1 MSAFL
6 GPIHSWLFG
15 KIKLQDDLTK
25 AIMKAVIAHGTSEE
39 LLARIDQRYGT
50 LEEGELEDII
60 DVSNIH
66 GWLQQRIALVEYRLA
81 YVVTLVTEEDAN
93 NITVIKQAAY
103 EFGKKHAAKSG
114 IGPKEAY
121 ELLEDVLVNG
131 MPCDRVNN
139 VMEETD
145 HSLTWVQTTD
155 IHQQYWDM
163 MHGNM
168 EYYYAIRASMIT
180 GILENSGVT
189 FTQVG
194 DATYEL
200 RKGAGQ
206 YSVDLMVDEHKYIL
220 KLTDLLRML
229 SEKIIDGE
237 DADVSRFRECI
248 AFARNYADKH
258 HHGKEE
264 KILFRVMLEKL
275 GPVAEKLIR
284 SGMLVEHDL
293 GRYHMGELEA
303 ALLRY
308 DSDPSTENKLDIITN
323 ASGYANL
330 LRRHIEKEDS
340 TVYTFALRALS
351 DEDKKLVDEE
361 TIRFEQ
367 EARENGIQDKY
378 VSWILAQ
385 FQQ

>member
-1 MSAFL
+1 M
-6 GPIHSWLFG
+6 
-15 KIKLQDDLTK
+15 Q
-25 AIMKAVIAHGTSEE
+25 AVMNHGTNEE
-39 LLARIDQRYGT
+39 LFAQIDKRYGT
-50 LEEGELEDII
+50 LEEGKLEDII
-60 DVSNIH
+60 DESNIH

-81 YVVTLVTEEDAN
+81 YVVTLVTEEDAEKIN
-93 NITVIKQAAY
+93 VMKDAAY
-103 EFGKKHAAKSG
+103 EFGKTHAAPGG
-114 IGPKEAY
+114 INPKEAY
-121 ELLEDVLVNG
+121 QLLEDVLVNG

-139 VMEETD
+139 VIDETD
-145 HSLTWVQTTD
+145 NTLTWVQTTE
-155 IHQQYWDM
+155 IHKQYWDM
-163 MHGNM
+163 LHGNM
-168 EYYYAIRASMIT
+168 EYYYAIRESLIK

-189 FTQVG
+189 FVQVA

-206 YSVDLMVDEHKYIL
+206 YGIDLLVDEHKNIL
-220 KLTDLLRML
+220 KLTGLLRTL
-229 SEKIIDGE
+229 SGNLIDG
-237 DADVSRFRECI
+237 AKVDVSLFRECI

-308 DSDPSTENKLDIITN
+308 EEDPSTENKLDIITN

-330 LRRHIEKEDS
+330 LRRHIEKEDT
-340 TVYTFALRALS
+340 TVYPFALRALS
-351 DEDKKLVDEE
+351 EEDKKLVDEE
-361 TIRFEQ
+361 TVQFEQ
-367 EARENGIQDKY
+367 EARDNGIQDKY
-378 VSWILAQ
+378 ISWLSEKLK
-385 FQQ
+385 